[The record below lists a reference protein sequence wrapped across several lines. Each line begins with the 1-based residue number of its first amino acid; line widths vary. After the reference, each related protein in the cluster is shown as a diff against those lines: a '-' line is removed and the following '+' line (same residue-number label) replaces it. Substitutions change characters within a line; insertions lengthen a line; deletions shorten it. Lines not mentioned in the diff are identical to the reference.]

1 MNDKEKEDLLFT
13 GEEEAV
19 EERKEQVAEE
29 EAVAP
34 DVMAAEPATE
44 EMLEQ
49 AEAEIARLKD
59 TLLRTVAE
67 QENFKKR
74 MERERLASL
83 KYAGEEIFRKI
94 LPSVDNLERAL
105 QQGLIDGAD
114 SGQNLKALAEGVE
127 MTLNNLLSALG
138 KFEVKP
144 INSVGHPFDPQHQE
158 ALVMEASE
166 TVPANHVIAEYEK
179 GYFYKDR
186 LLRPAKVIV
195 SSGVKS
201 E

>member
-1 MNDKEKEDLLFT
+1 MSDTEKEELF
-13 GEEEAV
+13 AS
-19 EERKEQVAEE
+19 AE
-29 EAVAP
+29 
-34 DVMAAEPATE
+34 DCTE
-44 EMLEQ
+44 EMPEVEEEKETSEEVEAGTDELLEKAQ
-49 AEAEIARLKD
+49 AEIASLKD

-83 KYAGEEIFRKI
+83 KYAGEEIFKKI

-105 QQGLIDGAD
+105 QQGVVDGAD
-114 SGQNLKALAEGVE
+114 AGQNLKALAEGVE
-127 MTLNNLLSALG
+127 MTLKSLVSALG

-144 INSVGHPFDPQHQE
+144 IESIGQPFDPQQQE
-158 ALVMEASE
+158 ALVMEASD
-166 TVPANHVIAEYEK
+166 TVPANYVISEYEK

-195 SSGVKS
+195 SSGAQS

>member
-1 MNDKEKEDLLFT
+1 MSEN
-13 GEEEAV
+13 
-19 EERKEQVAEE
+19 ERQEILAEE
-29 EAVAP
+29 EANKRDNPVEESSEA
-34 DVMAAEPATE
+34 VEVEEIVSEEKTLEAA
-44 EMLEQ
+44 Q
-49 AEAEIARLKD
+49 AEIAELKD

-83 KYAGEEIFRKI
+83 KYAGEGIFKSI

-105 QQGLIDGAD
+105 AQGVVEGAD
-114 SGQNLKALAEGVE
+114 AGKNLQALVEGVE
-127 MTLNNLLSALG
+127 MTLKNLLASLA
-138 KFEVKP
+138 KFEVTP
-144 INSVGHPFDPQHQE
+144 IDSVGQPFNPQQQE

-166 TVPANHVIAEYEK
+166 SVPANHVINEYEK

-195 SSGVKS
+195 SSGSPEKKG
-201 E
+201 EE